1 MPRRLA
7 GKRREVICDDRTW
20 SSLWRWGAAHGV
32 PGYHNRPQ
40 FAPIAQA
47 MLEQLTDYDA
57 LLASLPDG
65 GLSTVRSRRNG
76 RRIAR

>member
-20 SSLWRWGAAHGV
+20 TALWRWGAIHGV

-65 GLSTVRSRRNG
+65 AVSTVRSRHDG
-76 RRIAR
+76 RGIAR

>member
-20 SSLWRWGAAHGV
+20 SKVWAWGAAHEI

-65 GLSTVRSRRNG
+65 AVSTVRSRRNG
-76 RRIAR
+76 SRIAR